1 MDYLPITTSYI
12 VKKKLVI
19 ALLDAR
25 TIQNIIGVCNRLV
38 LFCFINRRPKVFQ
51 SIIAAIVRIPNLDN
65 LSVTVNKNYPE

>member
-38 LFCFINRRPKVFQ
+38 LFCFINRRPKVFVYYSGHCKNTKSRQ
-51 SIIAAIVRIPNLDN
+51 SISDCQ
-65 LSVTVNKNYPE
+65 